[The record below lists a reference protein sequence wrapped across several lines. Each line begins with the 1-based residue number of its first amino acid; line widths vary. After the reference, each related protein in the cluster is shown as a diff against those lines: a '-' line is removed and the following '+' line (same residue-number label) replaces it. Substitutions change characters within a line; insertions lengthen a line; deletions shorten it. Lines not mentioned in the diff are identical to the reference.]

1 MANKLLVLTFQHKGS
16 VTVEAQPELVDAVL
30 VVTMKCAACL
40 LRIRWFTA
48 PPGSPVLINC
58 IDDSS
63 RSCYAATLLAYCNR
77 GAHLEYPVGDL
88 LSCIPVNLCLAS
100 AQWPAMDTCNQ
111 GFEKSDCWIAFACG
125 KWNAP

>member
-16 VTVEAQPELVDAVL
+16 VTVEAQPELVDAVPL
-30 VVTMKCAACL
+30 ATMKCAASL

-48 PPGSPVLINC
+48 PPGSPVLINS

-77 GAHLEYPVGDL
+77 GAHLSTQLE
-88 LSCIPVNLCLAS
+88 IPISICPILHIS
-100 AQWPAMDTCNQ
+100 GQQWTLGIGA
-111 GFEKSDCWIAFACG
+111 GRVIVALW
-125 KWNAP
+125 

>member
-16 VTVEAQPELVDAVL
+16 VTVEAQPELVDAVPL
-30 VVTMKCAACL
+30 ATMKCAACL

-48 PPGSPVLINC
+48 PPGSPVLINS

-77 GAHLEYPVGDL
+77 GAHLEYPVGEDL
-88 LSCIPVNLCLAS
+88 CIS
-100 AQWPAMDTCNQ
+100 IQGIYTSQWPAMDIVCL
-111 GFEKSDCWIAFACG
+111 
-125 KWNAP
+125 

>member
-16 VTVEAQPELVDAVL
+16 VTVEAQPELVDAVPL
-30 VVTMKCAACL
+30 ATMKCAACL

-48 PPGSPVLINC
+48 PPGSPVLINS

-77 GAHLEYPVGDL
+77 GAHLSTQLEISFVYSKSICPL
-88 LSCIPVNLCLAS
+88 CIVAS
-100 AQWPAMDTCNQ
+100 N
-111 GFEKSDCWIAFACG
+111 GHLH
-125 KWNAP
+125 

>member
-30 VVTMKCAACL
+30 LATMKCAACL

-48 PPGSPVLINC
+48 PPGSPVLINS

-77 GAHLEYPVGDL
+77 GAHLSTQLEISCYPIMIITA
-88 LSCIPVNLCLAS
+88 IPPMTSNGYVVSVMLDCFCL
-100 AQWPAMDTCNQ
+100 W
-111 GFEKSDCWIAFACG
+111 
-125 KWNAP
+125 

>member
-16 VTVEAQPELVDAVL
+16 VTVEAQPELVDAVPL
-30 VVTMKCAACL
+30 ATMKCAACL

-48 PPGSPVLINC
+48 PPGSPVLINS

-77 GAHLEYPVGDL
+77 GAHLSTQLE
-88 LSCIPVNLCLAS
+88 IPISICPILHIS
-100 AQWPAMDTCNQ
+100 GQQWTLWHW
-111 GFEKSDCWIAFACG
+111 GWKSDCCFVVSG
-125 KWNAP
+125 MPLEHP